1 MAGKAVTVLSIV
13 NCPVRYDSFRRGV
26 VAVPNDRTGIITS
39 PSCEEA
45 TRLAQ
50 YAKYS
55 SWSPITGAPDTSDTM
70 GQLFSQPL
78 PLTFGRVPPEDK
90 SSQGLKTV
98 QYTCVRSNSWPLHSE
113 KTVVTG

>member
-1 MAGKAVTVLSIV
+1 MTVLSIV

-55 SWSPITGAPDTSDTM
+55 GWSPITGAPDTSDTM
-70 GQLFSQPL
+70 GQHFSQPL
-78 PLTFGRVPPEDK
+78 PLTFGRVPPEV
-90 SSQGLKTV
+90 GLFFYQNNIADTFTSLVLYSLRTV
-98 QYTCVRSNSWPLHSE
+98 
-113 KTVVTG
+113 